1 MKKLIL
7 ASKSPRRQRIL
18 KDAGFTFEIKP
29 ADLDEE
35 AYENLPPLEMVKI
48 LSKLKA
54 EKIAADFPEALIIG
68 ADTTIDLNG
77 KIISKPRDLKH
88 AKEMLKEL
96 SGSTHKVFTAYTI
109 VKGKDSTTYYEE
121 TQVIFNDLTDEQIEE
136 YIKSIDVLGFAGA
149 YGIQDGAD
157 AFVKEIKGDYLNVV
171 GLPTSALE
179 KLEVLEVK

>member
-18 KDAGFTFEIKP
+18 KEAGFTFEIIP

-35 AYENLPPLEMVKI
+35 QYEILPPLEMVQT
-48 LSKLKA
+48 LSRLKT
-54 EKIAADFPEALIIG
+54 EKIASENKDAVVIG

-77 KIISKPRDLKH
+77 KIISKPRDLNH
-88 AKEMLKEL
+88 AREMLREL
-96 SGSTHKVFTAYTI
+96 SGSSHKVLTAYTI
-109 VKGKDSTTYYEE
+109 VNNGQNQTSYEE
-121 TQVIFNDLTDEQIEE
+121 TQVFFNDLTDEQIEE
-136 YIKSIDVLGFAGA
+136 YIHSIDVLGFAGS

-157 AFVKEIKGDYLNVV
+157 IFVKEIKGDYLNVV

-179 KLEVLEVK
+179 KLEELEVK